1 MTTDATAIAQAADGL
16 RAAARVHKR
25 SAAAH
30 RQEARNLMQKADE
43 LEAVCKAAGIQIQYQ
58 DTAEGAKSNHEQN

>member
-1 MTTDATAIAQAADGL
+1 MTADATALAQAADGL

-30 RQEARNLMQKADE
+30 RQEARNLMQKAEE
-43 LEAVCKAAGIQIQYQ
+43 LEAVCRAAGIQIQYH
-58 DTAEGAKSNHEQN
+58 DKAERAQSSDEHR